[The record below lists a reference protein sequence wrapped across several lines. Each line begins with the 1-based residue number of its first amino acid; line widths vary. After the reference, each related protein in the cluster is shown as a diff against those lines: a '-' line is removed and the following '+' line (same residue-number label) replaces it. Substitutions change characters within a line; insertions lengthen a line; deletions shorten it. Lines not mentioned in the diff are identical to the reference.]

1 MDKNQQ
7 AASDRLIS
15 FKIVSHITRIKSPNT
30 IKAQED
36 RGTFPKRRYLS
47 GKCVRWSESEVM
59 EWVNQ
64 LPNTLEE
71 YQRRQRDAVRVVV
84 TSSQQQ
90 H

>member
-7 AASDRLIS
+7 DRLIP
-15 FKIVSHITRIKSPNT
+15 FKVVSHITGIKSLNT

-36 RGTFPKRRYLS
+36 YGTFPKRRYLS

-64 LPNTLEE
+64 LPNTFDE
-71 YQRRQRDAVRVVV
+71 YQRRRSTNQAVA
-84 TSSQQQ
+84 
-90 H
+90 